1 MAREPSRRH
10 LAGVRIHGGRMSLIT
25 EAGARM
31 PEVLVLS
38 NSTAPGQDF
47 LQHALGVIG
56 DVLQDRRRL
65 LFVAFAASDPD
76 KYTQLMREH
85 LARIGVRVDAAHL
98 AADPRRAVLEAEAVF
113 VGGGNSF
120 RLLSRFSALGLL
132 DELHARILDGVP
144 YLGASA
150 GANLACPT
158 IRTTNDMPI
167 LEPGSFRALGLIPFQ
182 INAHYP
188 IAEADGAQDEARQGG
203 IRGFLEENDVPVL
216 GMPEGTWLRLSGD
229 AATIGGVSR
238 CQLLRRD
245 CQPYDLPPGSD
256 VSWLLHLPARFDSAE
271 APGS

>member
-1 MAREPSRRH
+1 MH
-10 LAGVRIHGGRMSLIT
+10 
-25 EAGARM
+25 
-31 PEVLVLS
+31 EVLLLS
-38 NSTAPGQDF
+38 NSTAPGQGF

-65 LFVAFAASDPD
+65 LFVAFASSDPD
-76 KYTQLMREH
+76 KYTQLMREN
-85 LARIGVRVDAAHL
+85 LAPIGVRVDAAHL

-150 GANLACPT
+150 GASLACPT

-167 LEPGSFRALGLIPFQ
+167 VEPGSFRALGLIPFQ

-188 IAEADGAQDEARQGG
+188 IAVADGAQAEQARQRE
-203 IRGFLEENDVPVL
+203 ICGFLEENDVPVL
-216 GMPEGTWLRLSGD
+216 GMPEGTCLRLSGD
-229 AATIGGVSR
+229 GATIGGVSP

-245 CQPYDLPPGSD
+245 CQPHDLPPGSD

-271 APGS
+271 APRS